1 MNTIEFGSTG
11 VALDTLIAPQVK
23 AICAEA
29 EYELRLNSPVPPF
42 ETGLNFDAPYLVV
55 RPLYAPSAEES
66 QFFRDSAN
74 YKSDH
79 RAEVAPFVGAMVNV
93 AEANRATR
101 LGAVAVLAKV
111 WYSDRED
118 GIYGRRSGTIA
129 EAIIAEY
136 PEAAKDPQIMNLLSE
151 EVKTDGGQ
159 RDQQADKILTNEILK
174 GLLARALR
182 SGDMAAA
189 IVLGETIQ
197 LTNLRDSKMAAVRQE
212 GIENHIDVKAKY
224 LGKGKTTSLALGQVM
239 MVGSKTGSAINRAG
253 LAVIGASN
261 VLCWGSFWQMKRS
274 VKKQLRGLFGLK
286 SAVSPESLDKYRQ
299 LVGGQYAT
307 DAEGEPVEALRAA

>member
-1 MNTIEFGSTG
+1 MNTLEYGSTG
-11 VALDTLIAPQVK
+11 VALDTLIAPQVN
-23 AICAEA
+23 AIYAEA
-29 EYELRLNSPVPPF
+29 GHELYLTVPEPAS
-42 ETGLNFDAPYLVV
+42 EPGIDFDAPYLVV
-55 RPLYAPSAEES
+55 RPFYAPSAEES

-79 RAEVAPFVGAMVNV
+79 RAEVAPYVGAMVNV

-118 GIYGRRSGTIA
+118 GVEARRSIA
-129 EAIIAEY
+129 IAKAIIAEY
-136 PEAAKDPQIMNLLSE
+136 PEAAEDPQIMNLVSE
-151 EVKTDGGQ
+151 AVKTDGGQ
-159 RDQQADKILTNEILK
+159 RDQRADKVLTNEILK

-182 SGDMAAA
+182 SGDIAAA
-189 IVLGETIQ
+189 IVVGETIE

-212 GIENHIDVKAKY
+212 GIENNIDVKAKY
-224 LGKGKTTSLALGQVM
+224 LGKGKTLVLALGQMM

-261 VLCWGSFWQMKRS
+261 VLCWGSFWQMRGS
-274 VKKQLRGLFGLK
+274 VKKQLKGLLGRK
-286 SAVSPESLDKYRQ
+286 TEVSPESLDKYRQ
-299 LVGGQYAT
+299 LVDSQYT
-307 DAEGEPVEALRAA
+307 SDAEGEPVEALIAA